1 MIIKV
6 IKSFNI
12 HLLTVNEYYM
22 LSILIKCEIKKR
34 HIRQSYG
41 GEEQKHNL
49 WQLFWNTH
57 ILFNFKNLFKKYST
71 STLKK

>member
-34 HIRQSYG
+34 NIRQSYG

-49 WQLFWNTH
+49 
-57 ILFNFKNLFKKYST
+57 
-71 STLKK
+71 